1 MGKKGTISI
10 EFVTTSTIF
19 EIEIGRPAQRVV
31 DTVETRVVLMSC
43 HSLFDG
49 IGVKRKKKG
58 EKIGM
63 CCVDDVSLRETL
75 YETRPVQHT
84 GRLFYRAKGDQ
95 MKPIPLV
102 LPLLLLL
109 AEVLQSIACSYISWW
124 LCIRWPLSSNSLL
137 YVYSNPWCIITSP
150 SPPFLLFS
158 FRLYLATTVSHVHC
172 LLYRR
177 RPYRPPLSNRWAQVP
192 FVIEFKWG
200 RPLVLPPISVSQLPV
215 NGSDSDSKYFKDRI
229 ESQLL
234 FFFN

>member
-1 MGKKGTISI
+1 
-10 EFVTTSTIF
+10 
-19 EIEIGRPAQRVV
+19 
-31 DTVETRVVLMSC
+31 MSC
-43 HSLFDG
+43 HSPFDG
-49 IGVKRKKKG
+49 IEVKRKKKG
-58 EKIGM
+58 EKIG
-63 CCVDDVSLRETL
+63 CVVDDVSLRETL

-102 LPLLLLL
+102 LLPLLLL

-158 FRLYLATTVSHVHC
+158 FPLYLATTVSHVHC
-172 LLYRR
+172 LLYR
-177 RPYRPPLSNRWAQVP
+177 PYRPSLSNRWAQVP

-215 NGSDSDSKYFKDRI
+215 NGSAALSASFHLWFDSDSKYFKDRI

-234 FFFN
+234 FFSIKDDLVLLL